1 MAQIHEEIL
10 IIKFSK
16 LIPSAGAATTATIAT
31 ITQDLIEAMQ
41 SVAAQL
47 AGDAIIVE
55 IEAA

>member
-16 LIPSAGAATTATIAT
+16 LIPSAGTAAEPT

-41 SVAAQL
+41 GVAAQL
-47 AGDAIIVE
+47 VGDAVIVE
-55 IEAA
+55 IEEA